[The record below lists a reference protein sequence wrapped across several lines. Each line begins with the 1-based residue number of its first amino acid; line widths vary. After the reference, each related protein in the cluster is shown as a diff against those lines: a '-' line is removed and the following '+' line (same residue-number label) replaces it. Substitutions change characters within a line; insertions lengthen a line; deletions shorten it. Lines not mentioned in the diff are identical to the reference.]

1 MLFRIFLIFLHD
13 IRLFAIETISNFKL
27 GLENSSGMFKRFFSF
42 YKLRNFIA
50 VSEKGHE
57 INQKA
62 ESGPRVADH
71 YENVKWIIT

>member
-1 MLFRIFLIFLHD
+1 MLFRIFFNFLHD
-13 IRLFAIETISNFKL
+13 IRLFAIETISNVKL
-27 GLENSSGMFKRFFSF
+27 GLENSSVMFKRFFSF

-57 INQKA
+57 INQRA

-71 YENVKWIIT
+71 FEYAKWIIT